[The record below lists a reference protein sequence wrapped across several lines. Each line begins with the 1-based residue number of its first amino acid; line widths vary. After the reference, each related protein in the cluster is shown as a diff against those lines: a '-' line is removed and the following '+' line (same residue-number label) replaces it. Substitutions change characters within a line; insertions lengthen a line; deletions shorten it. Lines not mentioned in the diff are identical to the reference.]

1 MIRFIIVKTIKD
13 YRNTDKP
20 SVREAYGVMS
30 GIVGIFCNL
39 FLFGLKVTI
48 GLLTGSIAILSD
60 GVNNLSDTGSSV
72 VSVIGAKLSGRDAD
86 VEHPYGHGRFEYV
99 ASLIISFLIMMVGF
113 ELFKESISKIR
124 NPEIIVIS
132 IKMALI
138 LVLSIGIKVWMF
150 SYNRYI
156 GRLIDSSMNRAAA
169 ADSLNDV
176 IATSAV
182 IIATLAGAYFKVP
195 LDGYAGIIVSC
206 LIMYTGFG
214 VAKETVSLL
223 LGMSPSEETVE
234 KIMTIIKSCDDIRG
248 AHDLK
253 VHDYGPGRSIASIHT
268 ELSNKTDIVKAHM
281 IIDRLEKQVMK
292 ELGIELVIHV
302 DPIGEGEI
310 GPID

>member
-1 MIRFIIVKTIKD
+1 MIKFIISKTIKD
-13 YRNTDKP
+13 YKSTEKP

-30 GIVGIFCNL
+30 GIVGIICNL

-72 VSVIGAKLSGRDAD
+72 VSVVGAKLSGRDAD

-113 ELFKESISKIR
+113 ELFKESLSKIR
-124 NPEIIVIS
+124 NPEIIELS
-132 IKMALI
+132 TKMAVILI
-138 LVLSIGIKVWMF
+138 LSIGIKIWMF
-150 SYNRYI
+150 TYNRYI
-156 GRLIDSSMNRAAA
+156 GKLIDSSMNRAAA

-176 IATSAV
+176 VATSAV
-182 IIATLAGAYFKVP
+182 IIATIVGAYFKVP

-234 KIMTIIKSCDDIRG
+234 KIMSIITSCEDIQG

-292 ELGIELVIHV
+292 ELGIDLVIHV